1 MPPTK
6 KATTKR
12 AGSTRPTTAAAT
24 RTGKKAAASA
34 GKAAGASK
42 RNAATPAKKAAG
54 ATKKATGSAKKAGGS
69 AQTATKTAAKKA
81 TGAAKKAT
89 APVRKAA
96 TAAKRATTAASRGGT
111 GSSAKRRSGDP
122 HALELLIADHRQVDD
137 LFTRFERSGPGAQ
150 KRRQQLVDKMIESLS
165 MHAAI
170 EEQVFYPLA
179 RQEVPDTND
188 EVLEALEEHHLV
200 KVTLSELE
208 RLDPSDERYGAK
220 VSVLMENVRHHVE
233 EEENELFPEIRKALG
248 DDRLR
253 EIGRELAAAKRSAPD
268 RPHPGSPDTPPGN
281 IVAQAISAPFDVAAN
296 VTEATARRV
305 RDLVT

>member
-12 AGSTRPTTAAAT
+12 AASTGRGAAKKTSSSARDTAAGT
-24 RTGKKAAASA
+24 SRT
-34 GKAAGASK
+34 
-42 RNAATPAKKAAG
+42 AKKAAG
-54 ATKKATGSAKKAGGS
+54 TAKKATQSSAAAAKTTAKKAAAPAKKAVGSAKKAAS
-69 AQTATKTAAKKA
+69 SVDKAA
-81 TGAAKKAT
+81 

-96 TAAKRATTAASRGGT
+96 SAAKRAASGGDSGTTSRRRGGERD
-111 GSSAKRRSGDP
+111 AI
-122 HALELLIADHRQVDD
+122 ELLTADHREVDD
-137 LFTRFERSGPGAQ
+137 LFVRFERAGKGAQ
-150 KRRQQLVDKMIESLS
+150 KRRQQLVAKMVDALS

-170 EEQVFYPLA
+170 EEQVFYPMA

-188 EVLEALEEHHLV
+188 DVLEALEEHHLV

-208 RLDPSDERYGAK
+208 RLDPGDERFVAK
-220 VSVLMENVRHHVE
+220 VTVLMENVRHHVE
-233 EEENELFPEIRKALG
+233 EEENELFPEIRNAIG

-253 EIGRELAAAKRSAPD
+253 EIGRELAEAKRTAPT
-268 RPHPGSPDTPPGN
+268 RPHPGAPDTPPGN
-281 IVAQAISAPFDVAAN
+281 IIAQAISAPFDVAAN